1 MLPAGNWQTNSGENT
16 LFCLQLSP
24 IQGYEYLSLSSI
36 FGFSMKIVEQIK
48 APIYD
53 EMELFEK
60 KFHKFMSTKVALLN
74 RITYYIVN
82 RKGKQ
87 MRPMFVFLVAKMVS
101 GGRVNERTYRSASV
115 IELLHTA
122 TLVHD
127 DVVDDSNFRRGFF
140 SINALW
146 KNKIAVLVG
155 DYLLS
160 KGLLLCMENNDFDFL
175 KIISVAVRDVIE
187 GELLQ
192 IEKARRLDITEAVYY
207 EIIRQKTATL
217 IAACCSL
224 GACSVQPGDDDTA
237 TMHDFGE
244 LIGMAFQI
252 KDDLF
257 DYTEGPIGKPT
268 GIDIKEKKMTLPLI
282 YTLNTCSEQDKKWLI
297 NSLKNHN
304 RDKKRVKEVIAFV
317 KAHGGLTYA
326 ENKMVQYQQK
336 ALALLKKYPPSTYKD
351 ALKLMVNYVIS
362 RKK

>member
-1 MLPAGNWQTNSGENT
+1 MNVTS
-16 LFCLQLSP
+16 
-24 IQGYEYLSLSSI
+24 
-36 FGFSMKIVEQIK
+36 QIK
-48 APIYD
+48 QPILK

-60 KFHKFMSTKVALLN
+60 KFYQSMTSQVALLN

-87 MRPMFVFLVAKMVS
+87 MRPMFVFLTAKMVS
-101 GGRVNERTYRSASV
+101 DGIVNERTYRGASV
-115 IELLHTA
+115 IELIHTA

-127 DVVDDSNFRRGFF
+127 DVVDDSNRRRGFF

-160 KGLLLCMENNDFDFL
+160 KGLLLSIDNGDFDLL
-175 KIISVAVRDVIE
+175 KIISVAVREMSE

-207 EIIRQKTATL
+207 EIIRKKTATL
-217 IAACCSL
+217 IAACCAL
-224 GACSVQPGDDDTA
+224 GAKAVIEDEA
-237 TMHDFGE
+237 EVENMRKFGE

-257 DYTEGPIGKPT
+257 DYTEEAIGKPT
-268 GIDIKEKKMTLPLI
+268 GIDIKEQKMTLPLI
-282 YTLNTCSEQDKKWLI
+282 HVLNNCAPKEKSWLI
-297 NSLKNHN
+297 NSIKNHN
-304 RDKKRVKEVIAFV
+304 KDKKRVKEVVAFV
-317 KAHGGLTYA
+317 KAQNGLTYA
-326 ENKMVQYQQK
+326 EEKMVEFQK
-336 ALALLKKYPPSTYKD
+336 EALQLLQHYPQSEFKAALI
-351 ALKLMVNYVIS
+351 LMVNYVIE

>member
-1 MLPAGNWQTNSGENT
+1 MDITS
-16 LFCLQLSP
+16 
-24 IQGYEYLSLSSI
+24 
-36 FGFSMKIVEQIK
+36 QIK
-48 APIYD
+48 APILE

-60 KFHKFMSTKVALLN
+60 KFHASMSSKVALLN

-87 MRPMFVFLVAKMVS
+87 MRPMFVFLTAKMLSNGEVL
-101 GGRVNERTYRSASV
+101 ERTYRGALV
-115 IELLHTA
+115 IELIHTA

-127 DVVDDSNFRRGFF
+127 DVVDDSNRRRGFF

-160 KGLLLCMENNDFDFL
+160 KGLLLSIDNGDFDL
-175 KIISVAVRDVIE
+175 LQIISVAVREMSE

-192 IEKARRLDITEAVYY
+192 IEKARRLDITEEVYY

-217 IAACCSL
+217 IAACCAL
-224 GACSVQPGDDDTA
+224 GACSVCPEDTVLVEK
-237 TMHDFGE
+237 MRKFGE

-257 DYTEGPIGKPT
+257 DYTEEAIGKPT
-268 GIDIKEKKMTLPLI
+268 GIDIKEQKMTLPLI
-282 YTLNTCSEQDKKWLI
+282 HVLNTCTPKEKSWLI
-297 NSLKNHN
+297 NSIKNYN
-304 RDKKRVKEVIAFV
+304 KNKKRVKEVIAFV
-317 KAHGGLTYA
+317 KNNNGLLYA
-326 ENKMVQYQQK
+326 EQKMHEFQQE
-336 ALALLKKYPPSTYKD
+336 ALQILQSFPNSSYKEALV
-351 ALKLMVNYVIS
+351 LMVNYVIE